1 MQELRSFLTE
11 AREDWKNE
19 GQKLENKFDEIIKLE
34 REKLAL
40 EREKLEFEKQKL
52 GLLNCSGPQ
61 GTGHFMTKLL
71 HLTCPSLCFH
81 LH

>member
-19 GQKLENKFDEIIKLE
+19 GKKLDSKFDEIIKLE

-40 EREKLEFEKQKL
+40 EREKLQFEREKF
-52 GLLNCSGPQ
+52 GLKKTGPE
-61 GTGHFMTKLL
+61 GKSF
-71 HLTCPSLCFH
+71 
-81 LH
+81 